1 MRTICLICMLC
12 LAVVVKAASPIQG
25 LLERIDK
32 GASRKFVIEQ
42 VKSPTDFFELDQK
55 GDKVVI
61 RGNNYVSIAT
71 GVNWYLKYYAG
82 IQLSWNGMTA
92 QLPAVLPAVPQKE
105 RHETDLKYRY
115 DFNYC
120 TYSYTMAFWDWD
132 RWEKEID
139 WMALHG
145 INLPLAVVG
154 ADVVWYNVLT
164 KLGYTKDEINE
175 FIAGPAFQGWW
186 LMNNLE
192 GWGGPNPDSWYKQRE
207 TLQKQILKRM
217 REYGIRPVLPG
228 YSGMVPHN
236 AKERLGLNVSDPG
249 LWCGYRRPAFLQ
261 PTDPRFNEIADLYYK
276 EMSRL
281 YGKADFYS
289 MDPFHEG
296 GNVAGVDLNAAGQA
310 IWGAM
315 KKANPK
321 AVWVAQAWQANP
333 RQKMIENL
341 PAGDLIV
348 LDLFAE
354 SRPQWGDPES
364 TWYRKEGFGKHDW
377 LYCMLLN
384 YGGNVGLH
392 GKMKHVIDEFYKAK
406 TSSFGK
412 TMKGVGMTMEGSENN
427 PVMFEL
433 LCELPWRPARFDK
446 DEWLKNYTVARYG
459 KADKAVQDAWLL
471 LSNTIYN
478 CPAKNTQQ
486 GTHESV
492 FCGRPDYDVYQVSSW
507 SEMEP
512 YYKPEDIIHAAGIM
526 LSAADR
532 FKGNN
537 NFEYDLID
545 IVRQAVAEKG
555 RLVYPIMIDAYK
567 AGEKEL
573 FAASSQRFLD
583 LILLQDKLLAARPE
597 FKVGTWIEKA
607 RNLGTTPEEKDLY
620 EWNARVQVTTWGN
633 RVAADEGGLRDYAHK
648 EWNGLLRDFYYNRWK
663 VWIDRQKAQLNG
675 APVKAIDFYAI
686 EEPWTKQTNPYSS
699 QAEGDVIEVAKEV
712 YAKIT
717 E

>member
-512 YYKPEDIIHAAGIM
+512 YYKPEDIIRAAGIM
-526 LSAADR
+526 LSATDR

>member
-192 GWGGPNPDSWYKQRE
+192 GWGGPNPNSWYKQRE

-512 YYKPEDIIHAAGIM
+512 YYKPEDIIRAAGIM

>member
-12 LAVVVKAASPIQG
+12 LAVVVKAASPIQS

-115 DFNYC
+115 NFNYC

-512 YYKPEDIIHAAGIM
+512 YYKPEDIIRAAGIM

>member
-1 MRTICLICMLC
+1 
-12 LAVVVKAASPIQG
+12 
-25 LLERIDK
+25 
-32 GASRKFVIEQ
+32 
-42 VKSPTDFFELDQK
+42 
-55 GDKVVI
+55 
-61 RGNNYVSIAT
+61 
-71 GVNWYLKYYAG
+71 
-82 IQLSWNGMTA
+82 
-92 QLPAVLPAVPQKE
+92 
-105 RHETDLKYRY
+105 
-115 DFNYC
+115 
-120 TYSYTMAFWDWD
+120 
-132 RWEKEID
+132 
-139 WMALHG
+139 
-145 INLPLAVVG
+145 
-154 ADVVWYNVLT
+154 
-164 KLGYTKDEINE
+164 
-175 FIAGPAFQGWW
+175 
-186 LMNNLE
+186 
-192 GWGGPNPDSWYKQRE
+192 
-207 TLQKQILKRM
+207 
-217 REYGIRPVLPG
+217 
-228 YSGMVPHN
+228 
-236 AKERLGLNVSDPG
+236 
-249 LWCGYRRPAFLQ
+249 
-261 PTDPRFNEIADLYYK
+261 
-276 EMSRL
+276 MSRL

-459 KADKAVQDAWLL
+459 KADKAVQDVWLL

-512 YYKPEDIIHAAGIM
+512 YYKPEDIIRAAGIM